1 MNRPT
6 WAAALYYMGKK
17 IRTHLLRE
25 REQALHTDEK
35 GIQEDGPGC
44 IPRRSGHGVMVD
56 LQEPQK
62 AVVKNQS
69 GVFMSQLLG
78 LRQALQAR
86 GYLGLVKSTDVM
98 GTAES
103 HNKPSRTPAGCW
115 DP

>member
-1 MNRPT
+1 M
-6 WAAALYYMGKK
+6 YYMGKK

-69 GVFMSQLLG
+69 CSVYDRLCKLVVTW
-78 LRQALQAR
+78 AL
-86 GYLGLVKSTDVM
+86 
-98 GTAES
+98 
-103 HNKPSRTPAGCW
+103 
-115 DP
+115 